1 MSHTQDSIIEE
12 VDLSLLEKTKKNSRR
27 IIPDNKRCLGRKID
41 GLRCTRSKILNNDF
55 CRSHLKS
62 LPNGRV
68 DDGKTINQKPLKR
81 GRKKKYKKYEK
92 NTNDY
97 ICVYKKKINNCTY
110 LLDEENYVYKNDL
123 VSPDRIGTYNTLDN
137 KIKYFTK
144 NDIIV
149 VN

>member
-1 MSHTQDSIIEE
+1 MPYTQDYIIEE
-12 VDLSLLEKTKKNSRR
+12 VDLTLLAKTKKHCRR
-27 IIPDNKRCLGRKID
+27 KIPDNKRCLGRKID
-41 GLRCTRSKILNNDF
+41 GLRCTRSKILKCDF

-97 ICVYKKKINNCTY
+97 ICVYKKKINNRIY
-110 LLDEENYVYKNDL
+110 LLDEENYVYKNNL
-123 VSPDRIGTYNTLDN
+123 VSPDRIGTYNTVNN
-137 KIKYFTK
+137 KITYFTK
-144 NDIIV
+144 NDIIM